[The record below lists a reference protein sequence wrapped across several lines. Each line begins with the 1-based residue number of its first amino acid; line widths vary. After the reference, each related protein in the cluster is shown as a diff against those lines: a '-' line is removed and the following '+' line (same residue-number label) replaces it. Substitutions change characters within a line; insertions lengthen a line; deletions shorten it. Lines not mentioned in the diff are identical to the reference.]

1 MPETIFSKIFFVL
14 LVSVL
19 CVIAVFFYGGF
30 LWAIIDGK
38 TGFFTDLYLK
48 RQAKAGKVE
57 LLSVQDYI
65 NLNKLWP
72 NDYPMT
78 IERLHRI
85 ELTGD
90 VTDAFK
96 MLRKDV
102 DALIA
107 LVEAQQQSLDDQ
119 IRANELLA
127 QRSQL
132 IAARNLKV

>member
-1 MPETIFSKIFFVL
+1 MPDILQKVFFFFLTAVL
-14 LVSVL
+14 LV
-19 CVIAVFFYGGF
+19 IAAFFYGGI
-30 LWAIIDGK
+30 LYAIIDGK

-48 RQAKAGKVE
+48 HQAKAGRIE
-57 LLSVQDYI
+57 LLSVQDYT

-72 NDYPMT
+72 KDYPMN

-85 ELTGD
+85 ALTGD

>member
-19 CVIAVFFYGGF
+19 RVIAVFFCGGF

-119 IRANELLA
+119 IKANELLA